1 MRTSGPNLLTVVW
14 RASRLSPAVTSAGTL
29 ALLAACPM
37 FTSSY
42 FTSDVLARAML
53 LAVLALSLDLAWG
66 VTGILC
72 LGQSAF
78 FGLGAYAVAILTIRW
93 DSPWAMPA
101 GFLLA
106 IVLPACLAACV
117 GWFVFF
123 GATST
128 LYVAI
133 VTLALPVLL
142 SAIDLRIAHF
152 TGGLTGLAGVPSF
165 PWNSDI
171 ETYYLLLAILVFVTS
186 ALLWLVE
193 SDLGR
198 LLVAVRDNE
207 QRARFLGYATPAVRL
222 LAFVLSATLAGCAG
236 ALYAPYN
243 GFVSYDLL
251 GLTLSTSAIVWVA
264 IGGRGTV
271 AGPLLGA
278 LLVNVL
284 EPTLNRV
291 FPGYWQLILGLVFIS
306 VILLF
311 PRGLYGILSVQRR
324 PAAARPIADVA
335 PARQTERSL
344 TIAVKNLQLSFG
356 SLFVLQGIDLSV
368 TTGVLHALIGP
379 NGAGKSTLV
388 NVITGLLRTT
398 AGEVAVNGTSIS
410 GSAPDIIARRRILRT
425 FQASNVFE
433 TLPIGDNLFL
443 ARRGGRWP
451 SPFRHAAALPLPP
464 QAVRVLELSGL
475 KTRLGERAAA
485 LGHGE
490 RKWLELCMVLAAE
503 PAVIFLDEP
512 TAGLSP
518 ADRLR
523 TGEVLLA
530 LVREHGIGLLLIEH
544 DLDFVKSVAERLT
557 VLSNGQVLA
566 DGLANEVVS
575 NARVQQVYLG
585 HRPKPA
591 KVDGR

>member
-1 MRTSGPNLLTVVW
+1 
-14 RASRLSPAVTSAGTL
+14 
-29 ALLAACPM
+29 
-37 FTSSY
+37 
-42 FTSDVLARAML
+42 
-53 LAVLALSLDLAWG
+53 
-66 VTGILC
+66 
-72 LGQSAF
+72 
-78 FGLGAYAVAILTIRW
+78 
-93 DSPWAMPA
+93 
-101 GFLLA
+101 
-106 IVLPACLAACV
+106 
-117 GWFVFF
+117 
-123 GATST
+123 
-128 LYVAI
+128 
-133 VTLALPVLL
+133 
-142 SAIDLRIAHF
+142 
-152 TGGLTGLAGVPSF
+152 
-165 PWNSDI
+165 
-171 ETYYLLLAILVFVTS
+171 
-186 ALLWLVE
+186 
-193 SDLGR
+193 
-198 LLVAVRDNE
+198 
-207 QRARFLGYATPAVRL
+207 
-222 LAFVLSATLAGCAG
+222 
-236 ALYAPYN
+236 
-243 GFVSYDLL
+243 
-251 GLTLSTSAIVWVA
+251 
-264 IGGRGTV
+264 
-271 AGPLLGA
+271 
-278 LLVNVL
+278 
-284 EPTLNRV
+284 
-291 FPGYWQLILGLVFIS
+291 
-306 VILLF
+306 
-311 PRGLYGILSVQRR
+311 
-324 PAAARPIADVA
+324 VA

-344 TIAVKNLQLSFG
+344 IIAVKNLQLSFG

-388 NVITGLLRTT
+388 NVVTGLLRPT

-410 GSAPDIIARRRILRT
+410 GSAPDFIARRRILRT

-443 ARRGGRWP
+443 ARRGGSWP

-475 KTRLGERAAA
+475 KPRLGERAGA

-557 VLSNGQVLA
+557 VLSNGRVLA
-566 DGLANEVVS
+566 DGSANEVVS